1 MLSMQ
6 YQCVNIVTN
15 TINKVNPGQTPV
27 DVCHFLIFALTT
39 QFQWRYPEK
48 FGNYFCL
55 FGGCHIQKLLLLLV
69 GGFVSDSGLLKLLGV
84 TSPIN
89 DIKRAQCALKL
100 SVLRVIYK
108 NLLVAHSCSG
118 SAVSHL
124 DWLDGISTTSALVLY
139 WKQIFQLRSTSL
151 ITFDQPEKATSC
163 YISWLFP
170 SRQLYALS

>member
-1 MLSMQ
+1 M
-6 YQCVNIVTN
+6 NIVTN

-27 DVCHFLIFALTT
+27 DVCHFLIFALT
-39 QFQWRYPEK
+39 K

-108 NLLVAHSCSG
+108 NLLVAHSCS
-118 SAVSHL
+118 V
-124 DWLDGISTTSALVLY
+124 VL
-139 WKQIFQLRSTSL
+139 SL
-151 ITFDQPEKATSC
+151 ILIGWMG
-163 YISWLFP
+163 YLLL
-170 SRQLYALS
+170 RH